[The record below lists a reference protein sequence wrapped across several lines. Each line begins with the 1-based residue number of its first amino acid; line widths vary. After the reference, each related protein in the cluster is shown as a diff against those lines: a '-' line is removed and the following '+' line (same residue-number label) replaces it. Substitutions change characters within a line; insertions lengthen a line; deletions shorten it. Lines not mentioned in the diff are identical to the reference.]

1 MSLLEEILYCPALRM
16 KNGELEG
23 VRQLASDVADRV
35 LPRFIVP
42 PSGERDE
49 EVKLDLGDQPFPD
62 FGIRLAAHWQDR
74 PMLLDCGHIL
84 DEYGRD
90 RMSTWLPRM
99 FADAREKR
107 ALAIPAAK
115 LADLGAREISAF
127 QSAMDVTSGAAFAI
141 LLSSAD
147 LADTAL
153 LAKIGQ
159 ALDRLGTHPD
169 ECVVVI
175 DFCDADLSSAELA
188 EPIIRYGVELVQE
201 LGPWRLISF
210 QGTGFPEKNPA
221 ADGGHHMVRRSEWLA
236 WKQVV
241 SVDPTMLD
249 QLTFGDYAADCAK
262 VAAGKGGIAIR
273 HLRYTSEEN
282 WRVQRGRKAS
292 GSDKTIMGAVCQAIV
307 SSGYFSGASFS
318 AADAQISSL
327 AKGEGGAGTAST
339 WRQLNTTHHI
349 TVVVSD
355 MVKMRGGSIN
365 AGPVPAL
372 QLDLAV

>member
-1 MSLLEEILYCPALRM
+1 MNLLEEILYCPALRM

-49 EVKLDLGDQPFPD
+49 EAKLELGDQPFPD
-62 FGIRLAAHWQDR
+62 FGIRLATHWQDR

-84 DEYGRD
+84 DEFGRD
-90 RMSTWLPRM
+90 RMSIWLPRM

-107 ALAIPAAK
+107 ALVIPAAR
-115 LADLGAREISAF
+115 LADLGAREFPAF
-127 QSAMDVTSGAAFAI
+127 RSAMDVTSGAAFAF

-153 LAKIGQ
+153 LAKVRQ
-159 ALDRLGTHPD
+159 ALDGLGTDPN

-175 DFCDADLSSAELA
+175 DFGDADLSSAELA
-188 EPIIRYGVELVQE
+188 EPIIRYGVEIIQE
-201 LGPWRLISF
+201 VGTWRLISF
-210 QGTGFPEKNPA
+210 QATGFPEKNPA

-236 WKQVV
+236 WKHVV
-241 SVDPTMLD
+241 SVDPAMLG
-249 QLTFGDYAADCAK
+249 QLVFGDYAADCSK
-262 VAAGKGGIAIR
+262 IAAGKGGMAIR
-273 HLRYTSEEN
+273 HLRYTSEEY
-282 WRVQRGRKAS
+282 WRVQRGQKAG
-292 GSDKTIMGAVCQAIV
+292 GSDKTIMGAVCQAIL
-307 SSGYFSGASFS
+307 SSGHFSGAGFS

-327 AKGEGGAGTAST
+327 AKGQCGAGTAST

-355 MVKMRGGSIN
+355 LVKMRGGSIT
-365 AGPVPAL
+365 ARPLPAL
-372 QLDLAV
+372 QLEFAV